1 METAAY
7 MAEQAGEKA
16 DHGTRHAGHL
26 DQEAEEHE
34 QRHREQDEVAHA
46 LVHAP
51 DHDHL
56 GGAWSSAQ
64 M

>member
-1 METAAY
+1 MQAAAHV
-7 MAEQAGEKA
+7 AEQAGQEA
-16 DHGTRHAGHL
+16 YHGAGHAGHL

-34 QRHREQDEVAHA
+34 QRHREQDQVAHA

-51 DHDHL
+51 DHDHS
-56 GGAWSSAQ
+56 GVEVVSA